1 MTERSREA
9 GGSNVLIRLAA
20 LVGLTFWFIP
30 LLAAVAQAQA
40 PSNLPAGVVS
50 VEIDNQPIDAVDSAG
65 DVKRDTGDFGTR
77 RSRRSRRRYRGLR
90 QWGRQ
95 RFGRSR

>member
-9 GGSNVLIRLAA
+9 GGSNVLIRLAT

-50 VEIDNQPIDAVDSAG
+50 VEIDNQPIDAVTAPVTSNAAPEISGRVDLGGPAVDIVVSGNG
-65 DVKRDTGDFGTR
+65 DVRVSAEVD
-77 RSRRSRRRYRGLR
+77 
-90 QWGRQ
+90 
-95 RFGRSR
+95 